1 MKPAVKT
8 KNRNRLLNIL
18 FFLALQIFIVI
29 AIFVKVYPE
38 NVFDHSIQEQVRPWA
53 TPALLNFWIRISFF
67 GSFEFLFPA
76 WVIFIGIRIW
86 RRKVRFGLSLAGV
99 ATGGFLSVEVSK
111 QIFQRHRPLTPL
123 IPNFTD
129 YSFPSGHST
138 SSFIF
143 CAVSCYSIW
152 PMRVTSLL
160 RFAGMTFMI
169 ILAFSVGLSRVV
181 LNVHNPTDV
190 VAGFCLG
197 TLWVIGWYRFVH
209 KKISCKRPG
218 V

>member
-1 MKPAVKT
+1 M
-8 KNRNRLLNIL
+8 
-18 FFLALQIFIVI
+18 FFVI
-29 AIFVKVYPE
+29 AAFVKIYPE
-38 NVFDHSIQEQVRPWA
+38 NVFDHYIQDRVKPWA

-76 WVIFIGIRIW
+76 WIIFVGIIIW
-86 RRKVRFGLSLAGV
+86 RRKIRFGLTVAGV
-99 ATGGFLSVEVSK
+99 AIGGFLSVEVLK
-111 QIFQRHRPLTPL
+111 QIFQRHRPLIPL

-143 CAVSCYSIW
+143 CAILSYSIW
-152 PMRVTSLL
+152 HMPVRRSL
-160 RFAGMTFMI
+160 RFAGI
-169 ILAFSVGLSRVV
+169 ILMILLAFLVGLSRVV

-197 TLWVIGWYRFVH
+197 IICVIGWHRFMY
-209 KKISCKRPG
+209 G
-218 V
+218 Q